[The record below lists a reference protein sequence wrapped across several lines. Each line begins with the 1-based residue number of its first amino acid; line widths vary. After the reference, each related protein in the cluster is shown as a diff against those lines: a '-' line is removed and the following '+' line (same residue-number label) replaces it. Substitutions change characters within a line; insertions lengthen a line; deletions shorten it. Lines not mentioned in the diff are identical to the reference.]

1 MSLVGVVTAY
11 PRYFEALRAH
21 GLALTPSH
29 PSFGVVSGNYA
40 RLKALYP
47 RAFFPPVTLLYG
59 RYNPG

>member
-1 MSLVGVVTAY
+1 MTAY
-11 PRYFEALRAH
+11 PRCFEALRAH

-47 RAFFPPVTLLYG
+47 PAFLPPVTLLYG
-59 RYNPG
+59 RYNTG